1 MKLKKR
7 AVRTLRRVVGDDSAI
22 ENTLRKVRN
31 QAQFR
36 TSGMTKQTTYV
47 VFRGDSQRIGIYG
60 FGGCDTWAI
69 AESGKWLRQA
79 TTATGAAWAAGRAQY
94 TRSDLMLQA
103 IDGVDP
109 TAVAEVSERLQ
120 LERPTFEPVLLEPE
134 FKVPGHEHLGSF
146 PKNVVVLTIS
156 ADLSRVL
163 YRHKEHGFLVDPGGF
178 WLSADIKDALVDM
191 DTVKWFAKSFE
202 KVGRSTVDQTMS
214 NMERLVT
221 LIRQSLDTEV
231 VFFNCLTV
239 DPGRQVFDYKLSHS
253 PHRTRRREFGVALV
267 ELGRK
272 MDFSIVDADR
282 ILKGMGVSGLG
293 DFVKYMPEHKK
304 AIAAEFV
311 RVLRD
316 REVVG

>member
-7 AVRTLRRVVGDDSAI
+7 AVRTLRRVVGDDSAV
-22 ENTLRKVRN
+22 ETTLRKLRN
-31 QAQFR
+31 RAQFR
-36 TSGMTKQTTYV
+36 TSGLSKQTTYV
-47 VFRGDSQRIGIYG
+47 VFRGDETRIGVYG

-69 AESGKWLRQA
+69 AESGPWLRRT

-103 IDGVDP
+103 IDGVDLN
-109 TAVAEVSERLQ
+109 AVAEVSERLQ
-120 LERPTFEPVLLEPE
+120 LERPTFQPVLLEPR
-134 FKVPGHEHLGSF
+134 FTVPGHEHLGSF
-146 PKNVVVLTIS
+146 PKDVVVLTIS
-156 ADLSRVL
+156 SDLSRIL

-178 WLSADIKDALVDM
+178 WLSADIKDALGDL
-191 DTVKWFAKSFE
+191 DTVKWFAKHFE
-202 KVGRSTVDQTMS
+202 KTGRTTVDQTMS

-221 LIRQSLDTEV
+221 LIRQRLGAEV

-253 PHRTRRREFGVALV
+253 PHRTRRREFGLALV
-267 ELGRK
+267 ELSRK

-282 ILKGMGVSGLG
+282 ILKGVGVSGLG

-311 RVLRD
+311 RVLRE
-316 REVVG
+316 REVFG